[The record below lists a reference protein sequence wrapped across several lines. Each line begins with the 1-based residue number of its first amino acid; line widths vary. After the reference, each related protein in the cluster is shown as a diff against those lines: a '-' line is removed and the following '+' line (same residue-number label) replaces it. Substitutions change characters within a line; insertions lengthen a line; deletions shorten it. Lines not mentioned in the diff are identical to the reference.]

1 MQSVSRR
8 LLIGLVVAFIAAV
21 LGVVGLVHALNAQDG
36 PSGDPAAFMTTIVGY
51 IVADDYASAWNSLYP
66 AHKLVALRNEYV
78 DCELQRPLNSKL
90 GSIDVLEVRDRKL
103 HVPGDEGSVDAKAVT
118 LRVDLMNSIGAK
130 ETFRHTFNVVPVGTH
145 WTWVLTPS
153 RYALYRA
160 DGCGT

>member
-1 MQSVSRR
+1 MLSVSRR
-8 LLIGLVVAFIAAV
+8 LLIVLAAAFAAAV
-21 LGVVGLVHALNAQDG
+21 LGVVGLVHVLDAQDG
-36 PSGDPAAFMTTIVGY
+36 PSGDPADFMTTIVGY
-51 IVADDYASAWNSLYP
+51 IVADDYAAAWNSLYP
-66 AHKLVALRNEYV
+66 AHKLVALRKEYV

-90 GSIDVLEVRDRKL
+90 GSIDVLGVRDRKL